1 MIKGF
6 VAILSGFIFER
17 LEMNVKTSS
26 FRFEYQILKKSVN
39 LLQRIEEGDWDFLL
53 NHSSKFK
60 LRLIRLI
67 QLITIHLWQ
76 NESEF
81 MTPFPKVKGLIAS
94 QIFSYLDQTLTFF
107 TQAIVNMKS
116 QNSNYFGSFEPSI
129 IQIESELMIEFFNI
143 VIDGLDNKNILM
155 HSIFRPLL
163 FIQDD
168 SMILIHSNSNNAD
181 QIRENYDEISSSSS
195 SSCLFMRLFWIKFFQ
210 YQSNLPWNEFKTIF
224 IDFYTSIS
232 PASNKSN
239 NNTKITPFFD
249 AFDTFQS
256 ILLNLDQTNHNIPA
270 PPPSSPYSPWAN
282 YKPSPVSLDS
292 RYIELETLLD
302 FCAGHSSLFTAF
314 QEKCDPGV
322 NVFITGCISE
332 GSIDYQKP
340 TILKGLS
347 GLRITSI
354 SCGDQHIAVVGG
366 NGQLFTWGKGQFGR
380 LGHGHE
386 NDLNE
391 PTLVSALSEV
401 DVVSASCGFAYTF
414 IVSREGK
421 MYSWGAG
428 GNGRLGHGNELNTFL
443 PMLVRAMEDE
453 KVKSKSELNHVLI
466 VLW

>member
-1 MIKGF
+1 
-6 VAILSGFIFER
+6 
-17 LEMNVKTSS
+17 MNVKTASI
-26 FRFEYQILKKSVN
+26 RFEYQILKKSVN

-76 NESEF
+76 NETEF
-81 MTPFPKVKGLIAS
+81 TTPFPKVKGLITS
-94 QIFSYLDQTLTFF
+94 EIFTYLDQTLTFF
-107 TQAIVNMKS
+107 TTAIMNIKS
-116 QNSNYFGSFEPSI
+116 QNSNYFGLFEPCI

-143 VIDGLDNKNILM
+143 VIDGLDNKNILI

-168 SMILIHSNSNNAD
+168 TMILIHSNNSNNNSN
-181 QIRENYDEISSSSS
+181 QIKENYDDL

-210 YQSNLPWNEFKTIF
+210 YQSNIPWNEFKTIF

-232 PASNKSN
+232 SNSNKSSSN
-239 NNTKITPFFD
+239 NKTTPFFD
-249 AFDTFQS
+249 AFHSFQS

-270 PPPSSPYSPWAN
+270 PPTSSPFSPGN
-282 YKPSPVSLDS
+282 PKPSPASLDS
-292 RYIELETLLD
+292 RHIELETLLD
-302 FCAGHSSLFTAF
+302 FCCGHISLFTAF

-340 TILKGLS
+340 TILKGLC
-347 GLRITSI
+347 GLRIASI

-401 DVVSASCGFAYTF
+401 DVVAASCGYAYTF
-414 IVSREGK
+414 IISREGK

-443 PMLVRAMEDE
+443 PMLVRSMEDE
-453 KVKSKSELNHVLI
+453 KVKSKS
-466 VLW
+466 